1 VKGQPVL
8 RLIRHA
14 VVLLWLAVRF
24 LLALANAKE
33 IAFADPNA
41 DVKQAWS
48 LLHDDTQ
55 PIPIIR

>member
-1 VKGQPVL
+1 MVAL
-8 RLIRHA
+8 RFLRHA
-14 VVLLWLAVRF
+14 IFLLWLVVRF
-24 LLALANAKE
+24 LLALATAKE
-33 IAFADPNA
+33 IAFTDPNA

>member
-1 VKGQPVL
+1 ML
-8 RLIRHA
+8 RLLRCA
-14 VVLLWLAVRF
+14 VFLAWVCVRF

-33 IAFADPNA
+33 AAFTNPNA
-41 DVKQAWS
+41 DVVAAWT

>member
-1 VKGQPVL
+1 ML
-8 RLIRHA
+8 RLLRYSIL
-14 VVLLWLAVRF
+14 LLWLAVRF

-33 IAFADPNA
+33 IAFPDPNA

>member
-1 VKGQPVL
+1 MKTL
-8 RLIRHA
+8 RL
-14 VVLLWLAVRF
+14 VWMLVLLLWMGVRF
-24 LLALANAKE
+24 LLALATAKE
-33 IAFADPNA
+33 IAFTDPNA